1 MEDSKQMQSFD
12 PQMEWDLPPLSRQIE
27 ILQGLGLT
35 IPEDIIQEA
44 SAKGDHPS
52 DFHTLLAEIGFGEF
66 DPDTGMWTPTSDQIF
81 SFDAEVFDVENMY
94 PNFIKGL
101 QAISK
106 GELVFSDVVQDD
118 SDVDWDTPDGIMH
131 VSYRLNGVPCS
142 FDAPFMGDW
151 MDTSFQDAV
160 NRELEK
166 LGIQKR
172 FYATEGMQGN
182 TLFFCTE
189 TWARKLEEATLCHL
203 SLSGR

>member
-1 MEDSKQMQSFD
+1 
-12 PQMEWDLPPLSRQIE
+12 
-27 ILQGLGLT
+27 
-35 IPEDIIQEA
+35 
-44 SAKGDHPS
+44 
-52 DFHTLLAEIGFGEF
+52 
-66 DPDTGMWTPTSDQIF
+66 
-81 SFDAEVFDVENMY
+81 MY
-94 PNFIKGL
+94 SNFIKGL
-101 QAISK
+101 QTIPK

-118 SDVDWDTPDGIMH
+118 SDVDWDTPDGIIH

-142 FDAPFMGDW
+142 FDAQFMGDW

-189 TWARKLEEATLCHL
+189 TWARKLEEATLCHM
-203 SLSGR
+203 SLSGK